1 MGIRVSSPYSSKAGL
16 AFGLIFEGFIMRL
29 FVGLS
34 FPNDIRQSL
43 CVLTSGLDGARW
55 VKLDSLHLTLRF
67 IGDVSTRDAA
77 DLDAALSTI
86 MEPAFNLRCLGLG
99 HFGKGG
105 KVRALWAGIAPND
118 GLSRLQDKV
127 ERAAVR
133 AGFGDEGRKFKP
145 HITIARFRGRKPR
158 NLVDYLDVHG
168 AFSTALFPVS
178 SFTLFES
185 HMGHGGSHYIPLT
198 NYSLTA

>member
-1 MGIRVSSPYSSKAGL
+1 M
-16 AFGLIFEGFIMRL
+16 
-29 FVGLS
+29 
-34 FPNDIRQSL
+34 
-43 CVLTSGLDGARW
+43 
-55 VKLDSLHLTLRF
+55 
-67 IGDVSTRDAA
+67 
-77 DLDAALSTI
+77 
-86 MEPAFNLRCLGLG
+86 
-99 HFGKGG
+99 
-105 KVRALWAGIAPND
+105 RALWAGIAPND

-158 NLVDYLDVHG
+158 NLGDYLDVHG

-185 HMGHGGSHYIPLT
+185 HMGHGGSHYIPL
-198 NYSLTA
+198 NDYSLTA